1 MTTKEVL
8 IAARAKIA
16 KPEQW
21 IQGYYAKDA
30 DGKEAD
36 RFSTEATCYCVL
48 GVLHASAA
56 GSFRFRNAVDAIID
70 QIDCPISTWND
81 DPSRSHAEV
90 LAVFDRAI
98 EAVEE

>member
-30 DGKEAD
+30 DGKEANP
-36 RFSTEATCYCVL
+36 FSTEATCYCVL
-48 GVLHASAA
+48 GALIASVTDGFICSNAA
-56 GSFRFRNAVDAIID
+56 DAIRD

-81 DPSRSHAEV
+81 DPSRTHAEV

>member
-21 IQGYYAKDA
+21 TQGYYAKDA
-30 DGKEAD
+30 AGIEANP
-36 RFSTEATCYCVL
+36 FSTEAACYCVL
-48 GVLHASAA
+48 GVLHASAV
-56 GSFRFRNAVDAIID
+56 GGFSFSNAVDAIRD
-70 QIDCPISTWND
+70 QIDCAISTWND
-81 DPSRSHAEV
+81 NPSRTHAEV